1 MGLEAK
7 RAGYNPQL
15 EARGLEIVRLHQNL
29 ENWRDLRRLAYSE
42 GWPALATQII
52 KIEICAMERELA
64 RHVRE
69 LF

>member
-15 EARGLEIVRLHQNL
+15 EAQGLEIVRLHQKL
-29 ENWRDLRRLAYSE
+29 KNWRDLRRLAYAE
-42 GWPALATQII
+42 GWPALAAQII
-52 KIEICAMERELA
+52 EIEICAMERDLA
-64 RHVRE
+64 RHVQN